1 MSDHCTIDQ
10 QQSLAQE
17 IMNLSFDSSSSAS
30 SCLRPSSRGRR
41 HRGQHQHRFALVK
54 IALVATIISACLA
67 FTTHAFSSSP
77 SYSISSRRS
86 SARSID
92 RRFYMSAVAE
102 QPSSSM
108 TDFQRRMRGLV
119 KRNSN
124 NSSDGARR
132 RIGRGSSATRNN
144 DQRPTNLKLVHTLE
158 EYKEVLD
165 EHKDKMVVVRFFAT
179 WCKACKAIQPSY
191 YRMASLYPHIIF
203 LEVPVTNDNV
213 NLHQGLEVPSLPY
226 GHIYYPNAGLVEE
239 MKISKKYF
247 HNLVKCVRWY
257 DAGECELS
265 EQPQLDQSE
274 DDE

>member
-1 MSDHCTIDQ
+1 
-10 QQSLAQE
+10 
-17 IMNLSFDSSSSAS
+17 
-30 SCLRPSSRGRR
+30 
-41 HRGQHQHRFALVK
+41 
-54 IALVATIISACLA
+54 
-67 FTTHAFSSSP
+67 
-77 SYSISSRRS
+77 
-86 SARSID
+86 
-92 RRFYMSAVAE
+92 MSAVAE

-119 KRNSN
+119 KRNNN
-124 NSSDGARR
+124 NSNDGARR
-132 RIGRGSSATRNN
+132 RIGRGSGSSATRNN

-257 DAGECELS
+257 DVGECELS
-265 EQPQLDQSE
+265 EMEATTAAAAEWGWVNYGLRGVGGGAFRQPACTPKPYNTEVKDLRTEVQVMGGANLYEWELQQLKNKLCFVRLM
-274 DDE
+274 